1 MKKRILIKISGA
13 YLKGKDSNFDIKKI
27 QNLALQ
33 IKELSKDY
41 QIGIVV
47 GGGNIFR
54 GNIAHNFQ
62 LDHNIGDQ
70 IGMLATVMNGIL
82 LQDIFLKN
90 NINSKVY
97 SAIRIDNICNLYN
110 FRNVNESLNND
121 VVCIFVSG
129 TGSPFF
135 TTDTGASLRACEI
148 NADIILMGKNGVDGV
163 YDKDPLKHKDAIHYD
178 KLTYKQVIE
187 KDLKVMDLSS
197 LVMCQENNISIL
209 VFNIDKEDCFI
220 KSLNNK
226 IKTTLIN
233 KGE

>member
-1 MKKRILIKISGA
+1 MKKRVLIKISGA
-13 YLKGKDSNFDIKKI
+13 YLKGKDSSFDIEKI
-27 QNLALQ
+27 QNLASQ
-33 IKELSKDY
+33 IKLLSSKY

-54 GNIAHNFQ
+54 GNLANNYR

-90 NINSKVY
+90 DIRTKVY
-97 SAIRIDNICNLYN
+97 SAFNMNTICEEFN
-110 FRNVNESLNND
+110 FRNVDESLKNGD
-121 VVCIFVSG
+121 VCIFVAG

-148 NADIILMGKNGVDGV
+148 HADIILMGKNGVDGV
-163 YDKDPLKHKDAIHYD
+163 YDKDPINNIDAKHFDH
-178 KLTYKQVIE
+178 LTYKQIV
-187 KDLKVMDLSS
+187 DMNLKVMDLSS
-197 LVMCQENNISIL
+197 LVMCQENNISLL
-209 VFNIDKEDCFI
+209 VFNIDEHNCFV
-220 KSLNNK
+220 KALNNE
-226 IKTTLIN
+226 IKLTRID